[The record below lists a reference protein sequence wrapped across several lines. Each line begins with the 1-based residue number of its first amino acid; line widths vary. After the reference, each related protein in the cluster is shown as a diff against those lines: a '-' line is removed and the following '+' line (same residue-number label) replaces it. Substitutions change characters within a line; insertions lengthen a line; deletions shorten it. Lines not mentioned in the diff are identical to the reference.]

1 MTPGTRRR
9 RRIAVVTGTRADYGL
24 LRSTMEAIDRHAN
37 LTLDVVAVGM
47 HLLPKFGRTV
57 DDIVR
62 DGWPVAARVRMQRG
76 DDGPL
81 DQAEGLG
88 RGVTGIARF
97 LEQSQSQIVVVLGD
111 RVEAIAGALA
121 AVTTGRFVAH
131 VHGGDRAPG
140 DFDEGLRF
148 AITKLAHLH
157 LPATRGAA
165 RRIIRAGEDPER
177 VHWVGAPG
185 LDRLMQLLHGADRPK
200 ARSGRA
206 VVLQHPCGRSA
217 TRERR
222 VMSALLKA
230 VTKEGLTRTIIYP
243 NSDRGHAGIIEAI
256 ESHRRSAVNGSVQVV
271 RSLDRDD
278 YLRLLISSDLLVG
291 NSSSGIIEAASA
303 GTPVVNVGSRQ
314 KGRERSGR
322 AVLDADESSESI
334 RGTIRQALRRRPII
348 GRSTAYGDGCAGRR
362 IARLLAAAP
371 LTERS
376 RRKLNTF

>member
-1 MTPGTRRR
+1 MTGRTRR

-37 LTLDVVAVGM
+37 LSLDVVAAGM

-57 DDIVR
+57 DEIVR
-62 DGWPVAARVRMQRG
+62 DGWRVAARVRMQRG
-76 DDGPL
+76 DDGAL

-88 RGVTGIARF
+88 RGVAGIARF
-97 LEQSQSQIVVVLGD
+97 LEKAQTNIVVVLGD

-140 DFDEGLRF
+140 DFDEGIRF

-165 RRIIRAGEDPER
+165 RRIIRAGEDPGR

-185 LDRLMQLLHGADRPK
+185 LDRLTQLLHGADRPN
-200 ARSGRA
+200 ARCGRA
-206 VVLQHPCGRSA
+206 IVLHHPCGRSA
-217 TRERR
+217 LREHR
-222 VMSALLKA
+222 VMRTLLKA
-230 VTKEGLTRTIIYP
+230 VAQEGLTRTIIYP
-243 NSDRGHAGIIEAI
+243 NSDRGHTGIIEAI
-256 ESHRRSAVNGSVQVV
+256 ESHRRLAAKGSVEVV
-271 RSLDRDD
+271 RSLDRDT

-314 KGRERSGR
+314 EGRERSGR
-322 AVLDADESSESI
+322 AVLDADETGESI
-334 RGTIRQALRRRPII
+334 RRTIRQALRRRPII
-348 GRSTAYGDGCAGRR
+348 GRSTVYGDGCAGQR
-362 IARLLAAAP
+362 IARLLAGTP
-371 LTERS
+371 LTDRF

>member
-1 MTPGTRRR
+1 MTGRTRR

-37 LTLDVVAVGM
+37 LSLDVVAAGM

-57 DDIVR
+57 DEIVR
-62 DGWPVAARVRMQRG
+62 DGWRVAARVRMQRG
-76 DDGPL
+76 DDGAL

-88 RGVTGIARF
+88 RGVAGIARF
-97 LEQSQSQIVVVLGD
+97 LEKAQTNIVVVLGD

-140 DFDEGLRF
+140 DFDEGIRF

-165 RRIIRAGEDPER
+165 RRIIRAGEDPGR

-185 LDRLMQLLHGADRPK
+185 LDRLTQLLHGADRLN
-200 ARSGRA
+200 ARCGRA
-206 VVLQHPCGRSA
+206 IVLHHPCGRSA
-217 TRERR
+217 LREHR
-222 VMSALLKA
+222 VMRTLLKA
-230 VTKEGLTRTIIYP
+230 VAQEGLTRTIIYP
-243 NSDRGHAGIIEAI
+243 NSDRGHTGIIEAI
-256 ESHRRSAVNGSVQVV
+256 ESHRRLAAKGSVEVV
-271 RSLDRDD
+271 RSLDRDT

-314 KGRERSGR
+314 EGRERSGR
-322 AVLDADESSESI
+322 AVLDADETGESI
-334 RGTIRQALRRRPII
+334 RRTIRQALRRRPII
-348 GRSTAYGDGCAGRR
+348 GRSTVYGDGCAGQR
-362 IARLLAAAP
+362 IARLLAGTP
-371 LTERS
+371 LTDRL